1 MNQLFCIFCVFY
13 IFYVLWDKKSMEIK
27 LLPQGYNLE
36 SHSSVAEVLI
46 NAFNDTRYT
55 SFRCLVAFASY
66 GGITAFTPHIQHNK
80 NRFTELKFIIGI
92 DQQGTSKEAL
102 EEILSWNIN
111 SYVYHSKSP
120 NIFHPKIY
128 IFEGVED
135 FLVIVGSNNFTES
148 GLVKNIECSVLITH
162 HKLNSDDR
170 GILSEIEEHFGNL
183 LSNQDNNL
191 KPISNDLIITLE
203 QTGLAPSEQTRSK
216 RYDRK
221 FNGNNEVI
229 NHNPF
234 SSSDI
239 QKNPNNFSPKR
250 IVKQRHLTQNIS
262 EQREISSDIENWI
275 GGSSNPI
282 LIAEIGGGGR
292 WKQVNF
298 PLAMFREF
306 FGATAGDNSYHIN
319 LRYLDT
325 NGELSEIENRQA
337 VTVASQNYRFEIGAA
352 QGAYPT
358 EGRPIG
364 VFIRVAPQNFIYRLY
379 MPNSEN
385 YRELRSYLQTNYEG
399 REDHLKRI
407 IKSYEQVSN
416 ELVFL
421 QF

>member
-1 MNQLFCIFCVFY
+1 
-13 IFYVLWDKKSMEIK
+13 MEIK

-36 SHSSVAEVLI
+36 NHSSVAEVLI
-46 NAFNDTRYT
+46 DAFSDDRYT

-66 GGITAFTPHIQHNK
+66 GGVTAFTPHVLHNK
-80 NRFTELKFIIGI
+80 DRLVDIKFIVGI

-102 EEILSWNIN
+102 EEILSWGIN

-128 IFEGVED
+128 IFEGEKD
-135 FLVIVGSNNFTES
+135 FLAIIGSNNFTES

-162 HKLNSDDR
+162 HKLNAEDR
-170 GILSEIEEHFGNL
+170 EILNEIEEHFGNL
-183 LSNQDNNL
+183 LTNRDNNL

-221 FNGNNEVI
+221 FNGYNEVV
-229 NHNPF
+229 NQNPF
-234 SSSDI
+234 SSSNI
-239 QKNPNNFSPKR
+239 QQNPNYFSPKR
-250 IVKQRHLTQNIS
+250 IVRQRQPIQNIA
-262 EQREISSDIENWI
+262 EQRVISNDNDNWI
-275 GGSSNPI
+275 GQSSNPI
-282 LIAEIGGGGR
+282 LIAEIGGGER

-325 NGELSEIENRQA
+325 EGELSEIESRQA

-352 QGAYPT
+352 QGRYPAI
-358 EGRPIG
+358 GRPIG

-379 MPNSEN
+379 MPDSEN
-385 YRELRSYLQTNYEG
+385 YRELGAYLHGNYLG
-399 REDHLKRI
+399 RADHLKRI
-407 IKSYEQVSN
+407 IKSYDQVSN
-416 ELVFL
+416 DLEFL
-421 QF
+421 QL